1 MFSYYKKLKKD
12 LDACAAEGLLGNEE
26 AEKIYKI
33 LLSRKRKMPDASV
46 IIAVLGG
53 AFIAF
58 GLGLIISYNWE
69 KIGALT
75 KIIAFLAAY
84 AACGLSA
91 IAFSEKKIISVPS
104 EILWFFMPAFGFGL
118 YGQIFQLS
126 SDPLKPFMAW
136 ALLSSFLVLIASKK
150 YLNILLEILFYVILA
165 YSLMEKSMFS
175 ISSKNPVDIYF
186 FLSLLFS
193 SAMFLI
199 ISNSYIKIGEK
210 TPPRLYTAI
219 LAYLFTFAASQLGE
233 NHSFM
238 ALGFAA
244 CAMTLSGKDFPYRYL
259 LLFSIAVYI
268 FSFKDFYRPHST
280 ADKII
285 VMDTKFFLA
294 IVFSGLAY
302 VLAAFRIIT
311 SGKPRLSY
319 PILAILAFSA
329 LKALGIFSSESDV
342 FIFNALSI
350 WLFIAL
356 ILYGSEEKD
365 KRLVNLGISITALI
379 ILSRFSDLFGK
390 LGFLR
395 TGFGFIISGAAL
407 IAVAYYVNRWRKALI
422 EKMEEI

>member
-1 MFSYYKKLKKD
+1 MFSYYKRLKKD

-26 AEKIYKI
+26 AERIYKI

-46 IIAVLGG
+46 IITVLGG

-75 KIIAFLAAY
+75 KITAFLSAY
-84 AACGLSA
+84 AGCGLAA
-91 IAFSEKKIISVPS
+91 IYFSEKKIISVPA
-104 EILWFFMPAFGFGL
+104 EILWFFMPALGLGL

-126 SDPLKPFMAW
+126 SDPLKPFMVW
-136 ALLSSFLVLIASKK
+136 ALLSSFLVFIASRK

-165 YSLMEKSMFS
+165 YSLTERSMFS
-175 ISSKNPVDIYF
+175 INSKNPVDIYF
-186 FLSLLFS
+186 FISLLFS
-193 SAMFLI
+193 SAILLI
-199 ISNSYIKIGEK
+199 IRASYIRIGEK

-219 LAYLFTFAASQLGE
+219 LAYLFTFSASQLGE
-233 NHSFM
+233 NHSFIL
-238 ALGFAA
+238 LGFAA
-244 CAMTLSGKDFPYRYL
+244 CAMALSGKDFPYRYF

-268 FSFKDFYRPHST
+268 FSFRDFYRPHSP
-280 ADKII
+280 ADAKII
-285 VMDTKFFLA
+285 MDTKFFLA

-302 VLAAFRIIT
+302 TLAVFRIIT

-319 PILAILAFSA
+319 PMLAILAFSA
-329 LKALGIFSSESDV
+329 LKASGIFSSESDV

-350 WLFIAL
+350 WLFIAS

-365 KRLVNLGISITALI
+365 KRFVNLGISITALI
-379 ILSRFSDLFGK
+379 IISRFSDLFGK

-395 TGFGFIISGAAL
+395 TGFGFIISGAGL
-407 IAVAYYVNRWRKALI
+407 IVVAYYVNRWRKALI